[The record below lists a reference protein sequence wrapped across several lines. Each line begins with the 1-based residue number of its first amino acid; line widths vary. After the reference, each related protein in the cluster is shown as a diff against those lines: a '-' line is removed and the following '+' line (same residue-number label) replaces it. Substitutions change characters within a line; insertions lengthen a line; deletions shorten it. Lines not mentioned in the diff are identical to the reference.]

1 MRIEIIYGGLISII
15 VGLIFLILSIFEN
28 IKNFDMELSTFL
40 EGTGIIIMILGLI
53 ATVYG
58 FVFIRYNPS

>member
-1 MRIEIIYGGLISII
+1 MRIEIIYAGLICIL
-15 VGLIFLILSIFEN
+15 VGLIFLILSILES
-28 IKNFDMELSTFL
+28 IKNFDMVLSTYL

-58 FVFIRYNPS
+58 FIFIRYKPS

>member
-28 IKNFDMELSTFL
+28 VKNLDMEASSYL
-40 EGTGIIIMILGLI
+40 EGTGIIIMVLGLI

>member
-1 MRIEIIYGGLISII
+1 MRIEIIYAGLLSII

-28 IKNFDMELSTFL
+28 IKNFDLQLSTFL
-40 EGTGIIIMILGLI
+40 EGTGIIIMVLGLI

-58 FVFIRYNPS
+58 FIFIRYNPS